1 MYCYICAM
9 FLVDTHTHL
18 YAKEFDHDRDAVMQR
33 AFDNQIAYMI
43 LPNIDTESI
52 GPLHQLCNQY
62 PEHCFPMMGLHPTSV
77 NDAFESALDTIR
89 QTLDQR
95 IYYAIGEIGIDLYW
109 EQQFRE
115 QQEEA
120 FRRQIEWAKEK
131 ALPIVIHARNSFN
144 EIFTI
149 LDDLNDERLTG
160 VFHCFTGDKQQAE
173 KALSYDGF
181 KLGVGG
187 VLTFKNSGLDKTMK
201 DIDLNH
207 LILETDSPYL
217 APAPNRGKR
226 NETAYLRLIAERLA
240 DVKGISVESV
250 ARETSENAI
259 ELFNLPVAQK

>member
-1 MYCYICAM
+1 
-9 FLVDTHTHL
+9 
-18 YAKEFDHDRDAVMQR
+18 
-33 AFDNQIAYMI
+33 
-43 LPNIDTESI
+43 
-52 GPLHQLCNQY
+52 
-62 PEHCFPMMGLHPTSV
+62 
-77 NDAFESALDTIR
+77 
-89 QTLDQR
+89 
-95 IYYAIGEIGIDLYW
+95 
-109 EQQFRE
+109 
-115 QQEEA
+115 
-120 FRRQIEWAKEK
+120 
-131 ALPIVIHARNSFN
+131 
-144 EIFTI
+144 
-149 LDDLNDERLTG
+149 